1 MKVRYNPYIV
11 LSLPPEIHEGD
22 WVKQNVTFDDFDNLT
37 TSIFDFEKK
46 SIYLDGGV
54 DLITDYDNLPSVP
67 ILETG
72 LARKNS
78 QKEVF
83 DGDLYDIVSD
93 KVEA

>member
-1 MKVRYNPYIV
+1 
-11 LSLPPEIHEGD
+11 
-22 WVKQNVTFDDFDNLT
+22 
-37 TSIFDFEKK
+37 
-46 SIYLDGGV
+46 
-54 DLITDYDNLPSVP
+54 LITDYDNLPSVP